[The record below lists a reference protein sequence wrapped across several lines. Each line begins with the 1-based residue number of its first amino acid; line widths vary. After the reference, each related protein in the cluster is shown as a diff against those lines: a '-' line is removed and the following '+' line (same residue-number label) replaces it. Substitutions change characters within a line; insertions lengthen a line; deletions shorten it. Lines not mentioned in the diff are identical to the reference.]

1 MSYVKKAFEK
11 KAKLIID
18 NLQKRNMEGY
28 YCESSEQLLET
39 LLPMIE
45 EGASIAWGGS
55 ESLKECGLMDAL
67 KESGKY
73 QLIDRSKAQ
82 TPEQQREVYLES
94 AGSDYYLMST
104 NAITL
109 DGELVNIDGNGNRVA
124 CLIHGPKHV
133 FLVVGM
139 NKVVTDIGAGLS
151 RTQNIA
157 SPPNT
162 IRLNKKTP
170 CAETGICGG
179 CLSPDCICSQVVI
192 TRRSRHDGR
201 IKVFLVAEDLGF

>member
-11 KAKLIID
+11 KAQLIIN

-28 YCESSEQLLET
+28 YCESSQQLLET
-39 LLPMIE
+39 LLPMLE

-55 ESLKECGLMDAL
+55 ESLKECGLTDAL
-67 KESGKY
+67 KASGKY
-73 QLIDRSKAQ
+73 QLIDRTKAQ
-82 TPEQQREVYLES
+82 TPKEQREVYLES

-124 CLIHGPKHV
+124 CLIHGPKYV

>member
-1 MSYVKKAFEK
+1 MSFVKTAFEK
-11 KAKLIID
+11 KANIIIN
-18 NLQKRNMEGY
+18 NLKKRNMEGY

-55 ESLKECGLMDAL
+55 ESLKECGLMNAL
-67 KESGKY
+67 NESDKY
-73 QLIDRSKAQ
+73 KLIDRSKAK
-82 TPEQQREVYLES
+82 TPEQDREVYLQS

-109 DGELVNIDGNGNRVA
+109 EGELVNIDGNGNRVA
-124 CLIHGPKHV
+124 CLIHGPKYV

-139 NKVVTDIGAGLS
+139 NKVVTDIAEGLT

-170 CAETGICGG
+170 CAETGVCAG

-192 TRRSRHDGR
+192 TRRSRHEGR
-201 IKVFLVAEDLGF
+201 IKVFLVAENLGF

>member
-1 MSYVKKAFEK
+1 MSFMKEAFAR
-11 KAKLIID
+11 KAKIIIA

-28 YCESSEQLLET
+28 YCESSKELLET

-45 EGASIAWGGS
+45 EDASIAWGGS

-67 KESGKY
+67 KGSSKY
-73 QLIDRSKAQ
+73 NLIDRSVAK
-82 TPEQQREVYLES
+82 TPEQDREVYLQS

-104 NAITL
+104 NAITME
-109 DGELVNIDGNGNRVA
+109 GELINIDGNGNRVA
-124 CLIHGPKHV
+124 CLIHGPKYV

-139 NKVVTDIGAGLS
+139 NKVVTDIGEGLS

-170 CAETGICGG
+170 CAETGVCGG
-179 CLSPDCICSQVVI
+179 CLSPDCICSQIVI
-192 TRRSRHDGR
+192 TRRSRHEGR
-201 IKVFLVAEDLGF
+201 IKVFLVAENLGF

>member
-1 MSYVKKAFEK
+1 MSFVKMAFEK
-11 KAKLIID
+11 KAKIIIE
-18 NLQKRNMEGY
+18 NLKKRNMEGY
-28 YCESSEQLLET
+28 YCESSEELLET

-55 ESLKECGLMDAL
+55 ESLKECGLMDAI
-67 KESGKY
+67 KTSGKY
-73 QLIDRSKAQ
+73 NLIDRSKAK
-82 TPEQQREVYLES
+82 TPEQDREVYLQS

-104 NAITL
+104 NAITI

-124 CLIHGPKHV
+124 CLIHGPKYV

-139 NKVVTDIGAGLS
+139 NKVVVDIGEGLS
-151 RTQNIA
+151 RTQNVA

-192 TRRSRHDGR
+192 TRRSRHEGR

>member
-11 KAKLIID
+11 KAQLIIN

-28 YCESSEQLLET
+28 YCESSQQLLET
-39 LLPMIE
+39 LLPMLE

-67 KESGKY
+67 KASGKY
-73 QLIDRSKAQ
+73 QLIDRTKAQ
-82 TPEQQREVYLES
+82 TPEEQREVYLES

-124 CLIHGPKHV
+124 CLIHGPKYV

>member
-1 MSYVKKAFEK
+1 MSYVKKAFEE
-11 KAKLIID
+11 KAALIIQ
-18 NLQKRNMEGY
+18 NLKKRNMEGY
-28 YCESSEQLLET
+28 YCENSAQLLET
-39 LLPMIE
+39 ILPMME
-45 EGASIAWGGS
+45 EGASVAWGGS
-55 ESLKECGLMDAL
+55 ESLKECGLLDAL
-67 KESGKY
+67 NASGKY
-73 QLIDRSKAQ
+73 NMIDRSKAKN
-82 TPEQQREVYLES
+82 PEQDREVYLQS

-109 DGELVNIDGNGNRVA
+109 DGELVNIDGNGNRLA
-124 CLIHGPKHV
+124 CLIYGPKHV

-139 NKVVTDIGAGLS
+139 NKVVSDIGSGIE

-170 CAETGICGG
+170 CAETGVCAG

-201 IKVFLVAEDLGF
+201 IKVFLVAENLGF

>member
-1 MSYVKKAFEK
+1 MSFVKEAFAR
-11 KAKLIID
+11 KAKIIIA
-18 NLQKRNMEGY
+18 NLNKRNMEGY
-28 YCESSEQLLET
+28 YCESSEELLTT

-55 ESLKECGLMDAL
+55 ESLKECGLMEAL

-73 QLIDRSKAQ
+73 NLIDRSKAK
-82 TPEQQREVYLES
+82 TPEQDREVYLQS

-104 NAITL
+104 NAITME
-109 DGELVNIDGNGNRVA
+109 GELVNIDGNGNRVA
-124 CLIHGPKHV
+124 CLIHGPKYV

-170 CAETGICGG
+170 CAETGVCGG

-192 TRRSRHDGR
+192 TRRSRHEGR

>member
-1 MSYVKKAFEK
+1 MSFVKMAFEK
-11 KAKLIID
+11 KAKIIIE
-18 NLQKRNMEGY
+18 NLKKRNMEGY
-28 YCESSEQLLET
+28 YCESNEKLLET

-55 ESLKECGLMDAL
+55 ESLKECGLMDAI
-67 KESGKY
+67 KTSGKY
-73 QLIDRSKAQ
+73 NLIDRSNAK
-82 TPEQQREVYLES
+82 TPEQDREVYLQS

-104 NAITL
+104 NAITI

-124 CLIHGPKHV
+124 CLIHGPKYV

-139 NKVVTDIGAGLS
+139 NKVVADIGEGLS
-151 RTQNIA
+151 RTQNVA

-192 TRRSRHDGR
+192 TRRSRHEGR

>member
-1 MSYVKKAFEK
+1 MSFVKMAFEK
-11 KAKLIID
+11 KAKIIID
-18 NLQKRNMEGY
+18 NLKKRNMEGY
-28 YCESSEQLLET
+28 YCENSEQLLET

-45 EGASIAWGGS
+45 EGSSIAWGGS
-55 ESLKECGLMDAL
+55 ESLKECGLMNAL
-67 KESGKY
+67 KEKGKY
-73 QLIDRSKAQ
+73 NLIDRAKAK
-82 TPEQQREVYLES
+82 TPEQDREVYLQS

-109 DGELVNIDGNGNRVA
+109 EGELVNIDGNGNRVA
-124 CLIHGPKHV
+124 CLIHGPKCV

-139 NKVVTDIGAGLS
+139 NKVVTDIAEGLT

-170 CAETGICGG
+170 CAETGVCAG

-192 TRRSRHDGR
+192 TRRSRHEGR
-201 IKVFLVAEDLGF
+201 IKVFLVAENLGF